1 MAVTLIHTGRR
12 PGQTQFGLDTF
23 TESYKANDAA
33 DNVLT
38 DGSVPQRGDAH
49 PDFSG
54 MFVTDRYCS
63 ETGPQSSALDVVY
76 MGTLSELPP
85 QQHESGTAVQS
96 ASSGWGSTGAQI
108 GEVSVQF
115 YAPTNV
121 LTYISE
127 GGPGTDEADD
137 PSDDPVIITVQA
149 GNANFAPGTTIA
161 NIAANY
167 FSTQIVHSLDSTEI
181 VAGQYWQNVSRKTK
195 VFIPYL
201 VSVPAGS
208 AFVALA
214 APGINYAVG
223 DVLTITDGGQTATM
237 RVTALGISQSILAF
251 ETLTNDFTSPG
262 NLLSATGG
270 SGTGAKFNVI
280 IV

>member
-1 MAVTLIHTGRR
+1 MAVTLIHRGRR

-23 TESYKANDAA
+23 TESYKANEAA
-33 DNVLT
+33 DVVLT

-49 PDFSG
+49 PDFAG

-63 ETGPQSSALDVVY
+63 ETGEQSSALDVVY

-96 ASSGWGSTGAQI
+96 ASSSWGSGGAVI

-121 LTYISE
+121 LTYISS

-137 PSDDPVIITVQA
+137 PSDDPVIITVQT
-149 GNANFAPGTTIA
+149 GTANFAPGTTVA
-161 NIAANY
+161 NIATSY
-167 FSTQIVHSLDSTEI
+167 FSTQIVASLDSTEI

-201 VSVPAGS
+201 ITVPSGS
-208 AFVALA
+208 TFVTLS
-214 APGINYAVG
+214 APGSNYQVG
-223 DVLTITDGGQTATM
+223 NVLTITAGGETATM
-237 RVTALGISQSILAF
+237 RVTVLGISQSVLAF
-251 ETLTNDFTSPG
+251 DTLTNSFTTAQSA
-262 NLLSATGG
+262 LSATGG
-270 SGTGAKFNVI
+270 SGSGAVFNVI
-280 IV
+280 VV